1 MQEGLGSAVVMM
13 SEASSNNLANENIEK
28 IRQLCRASERRL
40 PFRDVNDVSAA
51 FARETEFLPPSMQWF
66 AEQIETLIVT
76 SEKTDIHVA
85 DIRRTAQV
93 FALEAAIEKPGS
105 NWESTLISIASCTP
119 GDKHLLSFDHSAWER
134 AIDIGRA
141 LAFLKIFPHPNA
153 RVEAVAAAGRRLHS
167 QGFRLSVG
175 ENSYTFEEGEI
186 ERATARVR
194 SIFAEFG
201 SVNCLI
207 NLFGTLR
214 KAYPYDFEMY
224 LPGRISGMGLG
235 IRDASIP
242 FGFAINLAVA
252 APIPRSAPAEPHRKW
267 KEALEL
273 TRDIVAALNV
283 ESFSGFAHMGTST
296 LYAESALRELA
307 MFDHLFGLRQWR
319 LSFTQKFLTDFFASD
334 HEDVFKS
341 KLGWTPADVVALC
354 GAVRVFAN
362 SDPKVIT
369 IDALRQSGI
378 RKDLLDLMSPH
389 FVHAQNTVNVH
400 YLSPFSAT
408 KADLMFKPLIQLGPN
423 HLLFPA
429 TSLMGPAFYE
439 ATMGALRKFISGPA
453 VDKLQGD
460 GTERVVVG
468 LFWRSN
474 FNPTI
479 AGKKYIDASGEG
491 ECDLVFE
498 SDTDILLV
506 ECKAKALT
514 RGAMAGVQGDALL
527 DFAGGM
533 FAAQTQALRHER
545 ILRSVG
551 YIKFTDG
558 SRLEM
563 RGRRITRLS
572 VTLLDQGALQDKMTW
587 AKMFGAM
594 LGASF
599 QATPGYLKS
608 GQVKKLNRI
617 LNDLRSEV
625 GKLDAVGQHV
635 NSQRLNAASL
645 NVGQLEV
652 LLDGVADLEQFR
664 KRIAQPVTMMTLNPL
679 LEYHYLH
686 QKGIAP

>member
-1 MQEGLGSAVVMM
+1 
-13 SEASSNNLANENIEK
+13 
-28 IRQLCRASERRL
+28 
-40 PFRDVNDVSAA
+40 
-51 FARETEFLPPSMQWF
+51 
-66 AEQIETLIVT
+66 
-76 SEKTDIHVA
+76 
-85 DIRRTAQV
+85 
-93 FALEAAIEKPGS
+93 
-105 NWESTLISIASCTP
+105 
-119 GDKHLLSFDHSAWER
+119 
-134 AIDIGRA
+134 
-141 LAFLKIFPHPNA
+141 
-153 RVEAVAAAGRRLHS
+153 
-167 QGFRLSVG
+167 
-175 ENSYTFEEGEI
+175 
-186 ERATARVR
+186 
-194 SIFAEFG
+194 
-201 SVNCLI
+201 VNCLT
-207 NLFGTLR
+207 NLFGAL
-214 KAYPYDFEMY
+214 KKIYPYDFEMY

-235 IRDASIP
+235 VRDASIP

-252 APIPRSAPAEPHRKW
+252 APIPQSMPAEPQRKW

-273 TRDIVAALNV
+273 ARDVVSVLNV

-296 LYAESALRELA
+296 LYAEAALRELA

-319 LSFTQKFLTDFFASD
+319 LSFTQDFLTDFFASD
-334 HEDVFKS
+334 HDDVFKS
-341 KLGWTPADVVALC
+341 KLGWTPANVVALC

-369 IDALRQSGI
+369 MGALRQSGI
-378 RKDLLDLMSPH
+378 RRDLLDRILPY
-389 FVHAQNTVNVH
+389 FVHAQSVVNAH

-423 HLLFPA
+423 HLLLPA

-439 ATMGALRKFISGPA
+439 ATMGALRRFISAPA

-468 LFWRSN
+468 LFRRAN
-474 FNPTI
+474 FNPTFV
-479 AGKKYIDASGEG
+479 AKKYVDASGDG

-498 SDTDILLV
+498 SDAEILLV

-514 RGAMAGVQGDALL
+514 RGAMAGVHGDALL

-551 YIKFTDG
+551 HIEFIDG

-572 VTLLDQGALQDKMTW
+572 VTLLDHGALQDKMTL
-587 AKMFGAM
+587 ANMFGAM
-594 LGASF
+594 LGANF
-599 QATPGYLKS
+599 KTTPGYAKS
-608 GQVKKLNRI
+608 GQVDKLNRT

-625 GKLDAVGQHV
+625 GKLEAAGQHV
-635 NSQRLNAASL
+635 NAQRLNAASL

-652 LLDGVADLEQFR
+652 ILDGVADLEQFR
-664 KRIAQPVTMMTLNPL
+664 KRVAQPTTMMTLNPL

>member
-1 MQEGLGSAVVMM
+1 
-13 SEASSNNLANENIEK
+13 LANENVET
-28 IRQLCRASERRL
+28 IRQLCVASENRL
-40 PFRDVNDVSAA
+40 PFRNVDDVSAA
-51 FARETEFLPPSMQWF
+51 FAHETEFLPPSMQWF
-66 AEQIETLIVT
+66 AKRLESLIVV
-76 SEKTDIHVA
+76 SAQTDLHVSN
-85 DIRRTAQV
+85 IRGAAMV
-93 FALEAAIEKPGS
+93 FALEAAIGKRES
-105 NWESTLISIASCTP
+105 DWEPTLISIASCTP
-119 GDKHLLSFDHSAWER
+119 VDKYLLPFHDSAWER

-141 LAFLKIFPHPNA
+141 LAFLKTFPHPNA
-153 RVEAVAAAGRRLHS
+153 RVEAVAAAGRRLHA
-167 QGFRLSVG
+167 QGYRLSVG
-175 ENSYTFEEGEI
+175 ENSYNFEDGEI
-186 ERATARVR
+186 ERATEIVR
-194 SIFAEFG
+194 TTFAEFG
-201 SVNCLI
+201 SVNCLT
-207 NLFGTLR
+207 NLFGAL
-214 KAYPYDFEMY
+214 KKIYPYDFDMY

-235 IRDASIP
+235 LRDASIP

-252 APIPRSAPAEPHRKW
+252 APIPRSVPAEPQRKW

-273 TRDIVAALNV
+273 ARDIVSALNV

-296 LYAESALRELA
+296 LYAEAALRELA

-319 LSFTQKFLTDFFASD
+319 LSFTQDFLTDFFNSD
-334 HEDVFKS
+334 HDDVFRS

-369 IDALRQSGI
+369 MGALRQSGI
-378 RKDLLDLMSPH
+378 RPDLLNRLLPY
-389 FVHAQNTVNVH
+389 FVHAQGVVNAR

-408 KADLMFKPLIQLGPN
+408 KADFLFKPLIQLGPN
-423 HLLFPA
+423 HLLLPA

-439 ATMGALRKFISGPA
+439 ATMGALRKFISMPA
-453 VDKLQGD
+453 ADKLQGD
-460 GTERVVVG
+460 GTERVVIG
-468 LFWRSN
+468 LFRRAK
-474 FNPTI
+474 FNPTFV
-479 AGKKYIDASGEG
+479 AKKYVDAPDDG
-491 ECDLVFE
+491 ECDLVLE
-498 SDTDILLV
+498 SDADILLV

-551 YIKFTDG
+551 HIEFTDG

-563 RGRRITRLS
+563 RDRRITRLS
-572 VTLLDQGALQDKMTW
+572 VTLLDHGALQDRMTL
-587 AKMFGAM
+587 ANMFGAM

-599 QATPGYLKS
+599 KTTPGYSKS
-608 GQVKKLNRI
+608 GQVDKLNKT

-625 GKLDAVGQHV
+625 AKLEAAGQNV
-635 NSQRLNAASL
+635 NAQRLNAASL

-652 LLDGVADLEQFR
+652 ILEGVADLEQFR
-664 KRIAQPVTMMTLNPL
+664 KRVAQPTTMMTLNPL

>member
-1 MQEGLGSAVVMM
+1 
-13 SEASSNNLANENIEK
+13 LANENTET
-28 IRQLCRASERRL
+28 IRQLCVASESRL

-51 FARETEFLPPSMQWF
+51 FAHETEFLPPSMQWF
-66 AEQIETLIVT
+66 AKRLESLIVV
-76 SEKTDIHVA
+76 SEKPDIHVS
-85 DIRRTAQV
+85 DIRRAALV
-93 FALEAAIEKPGS
+93 FALEAAIGKLES
-105 NWESTLISIASCTP
+105 NWEPALVSIASCTP
-119 GDKHLLSFDHSAWER
+119 VDKYLLPLNDRAWER

-141 LAFLKIFPHPNA
+141 LAFLKTFPHANA
-153 RVEAVAAAGRRLHS
+153 RVEAVAAAGRRLHA
-167 QGFRLSVG
+167 QGYRLSVG
-175 ENSYTFEEGEI
+175 ENSYNFEDGEI
-186 ERATARVR
+186 ERATEGIRA
-194 SIFAEFG
+194 IFAEFG
-201 SVNCLI
+201 SVFCLT
-207 NLFGTLR
+207 NLFGAL
-214 KAYPYDFEMY
+214 KKIYPYDFEMY

-235 IRDASIP
+235 VRDASIP

-252 APIPRSAPAEPHRKW
+252 APIPRSLPTEPQRKW

-273 TRDIVAALNV
+273 ARDVVSALNV

-296 LYAESALRELA
+296 LYAEAALRELA

-319 LSFTQKFLTDFFASD
+319 LSFTQDFLTDFFALD
-334 HEDVFKS
+334 HDDVFKS

-362 SDPKVIT
+362 SDPRVIT
-369 IDALRQSGI
+369 TRAFRQRGI
-378 RKDLLDLMSPH
+378 RRDILDRMLPY
-389 FVHAQNTVNVH
+389 FVQDRSVVNAH

-408 KADLMFKPLIQLGPN
+408 KADLMFKPLIQLDPD
-423 HLLFPA
+423 HLLLPA
-429 TSLMGPAFYE
+429 RSLMGPAFYE
-439 ATMGALRKFISGPA
+439 ATMGALRKFISAPA

-468 LFWRSN
+468 LFRRAN
-474 FNPTI
+474 FSPTFV
-479 AGKKYIDASGEG
+479 AKKYVDASGDG

-498 SDTDILLV
+498 SDADILLV

-514 RGAMAGVQGDALL
+514 RGAMAGVHGDALL

-551 YIKFTDG
+551 HIEFTDG

-572 VTLLDQGALQDKMTW
+572 ITLLDHGALQDKMTL
-587 AKMFGAM
+587 ANMFGAM

-599 QATPGYLKS
+599 KTTPGYAKS
-608 GQVKKLNRI
+608 GQVDKLNKT

-625 GKLDAVGQHV
+625 EKLQAAGQHV
-635 NSQRLNAASL
+635 NAQRLNAASL

-652 LLDGVADLEQFR
+652 VLDGVADLQQFR
-664 KRIAQPVTMMTLNPL
+664 NRVAQPTTMMTLNPL

>member
-1 MQEGLGSAVVMM
+1 
-13 SEASSNNLANENIEK
+13 LA
-28 IRQLCRASERRL
+28 
-40 PFRDVNDVSAA
+40 FRDANDVSAA
-51 FARETEFLPPSMQWF
+51 FAGETQFLPPSMEWF
-66 AEQIETLIVT
+66 AERLKELIVV
-76 SEKTDIHVA
+76 SEKTDIHVS
-85 DIRRTAQV
+85 DIRRAALV
-93 FALEAAIEKPGS
+93 FALEAAIGKPAS
-105 NWESTLISIASCTP
+105 NWEPALISIASCTP
-119 GDKHLLSFDHSAWER
+119 SDKYLLPFGDGAWER

-141 LAFLKIFPHPNA
+141 LAFLKTFPHPNA
-153 RVEAVAAAGRRLHS
+153 RVEAVAAAGRRLHA
-167 QGFRLSVG
+167 QGYRLSVG
-175 ENSYTFEEGEI
+175 ENSYNFEDGEI
-186 ERATARVR
+186 ERATDKIRA
-194 SIFAEFG
+194 IFEEFG
-201 SVNCLI
+201 SVNCLT
-207 NLFGTLR
+207 NLFDAL
-214 KAYPYDFEMY
+214 KKIYPYDFEMY

-235 IRDASIP
+235 VRDASIP

-252 APIPRSAPAEPHRKW
+252 APIPRSMPAEPQRKW

-273 TRDIVAALNV
+273 ARDVVSALNV

-296 LYAESALRELA
+296 LYAEAALRELA

-319 LSFTQKFLTDFFASD
+319 LSFTQDFLTDFFASD
-334 HEDVFKS
+334 HSDVFES

-354 GAVRVFAN
+354 GAVRLFAN

-369 IDALRQSGI
+369 MGALRQSGI
-378 RKDLLDLMSPH
+378 QRDILDRILPY
-389 FVHAQNTVNVH
+389 FVHPQSVVNAQ

-423 HLLFPA
+423 HLLLPA

-439 ATMGALRKFISGPA
+439 ASMGALRKFISARA
-453 VDKLQGD
+453 VDKLQGE

-468 LFWRSN
+468 LFRRAN
-474 FNPTI
+474 FNPTFV
-479 AGKKYIDASGEG
+479 AKKYVDAAGDG

-498 SDTDILLV
+498 SDADILLV

-514 RGAMAGVQGDALL
+514 RGAMAGIHGDALL

-551 YIKFTDG
+551 HIEFIDG

-572 VTLLDQGALQDKMTW
+572 VTLLDHGALQDKMTL
-587 AKMFGAM
+587 ANMFGAM

-599 QATPGYLKS
+599 KTTPGYTKS
-608 GQVKKLNRI
+608 GQVDKLNRI
-617 LNDLRSEV
+617 LNDLRFEV
-625 GKLDAVGQHV
+625 GMLEAVGQHV
-635 NSQRLNAASL
+635 NAQRLNAASL

-652 LLDGVADLEQFR
+652 ILDGVVDLEQFR
-664 KRIAQPVTMMTLNPL
+664 KRVAQPTTMMTLNPL